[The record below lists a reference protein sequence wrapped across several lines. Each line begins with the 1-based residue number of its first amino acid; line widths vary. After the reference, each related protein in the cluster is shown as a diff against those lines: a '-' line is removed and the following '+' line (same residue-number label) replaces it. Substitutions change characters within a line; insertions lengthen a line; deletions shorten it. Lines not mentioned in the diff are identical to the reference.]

1 MPHSEKAK
9 KTDTA
14 PTAKREL
21 VERVG
26 VAVRKMGAQS
36 VIASR
41 TIAGRFGMHMTDLEV
56 LDLIFLR
63 GAVSAGEL
71 VDATGLTSGSVT
83 ALIDRLAGAGYV
95 ARCDD
100 PSDRRKVLVRI
111 RHDAIEPIK
120 ATYAS
125 MQKRMF
131 SLWSTF
137 EPRDLEVIIDFIT
150 RSTALHVD
158 CCKEIQRLAPPSPS
172 PHRRPARTA
181 RRGRAVPVDLK
192 PERRE
197 QAELSAVPRSR
208 VARTKR
214 GKRP

>member
-1 MPHSEKAK
+1 MPQGAK
-9 KTDTA
+9 SKRVDTE
-14 PTAKREL
+14 PPLKKEL

-26 VAVRKMGAQS
+26 IAVRKMGAQS

-41 TIAGRFGMHMTDLEV
+41 TIADRFGMHMTDLEV

-71 VDATGLTSGSVT
+71 ADATGLTSGSVT
-83 ALIDRLAGAGYV
+83 ALIDRLANAGYV
-95 ARCDD
+95 ERCDD

-111 RHDAIEPIK
+111 RHDAIEPLK

-125 MQKRMF
+125 MQKRMY

-137 EPRDLEVIIDFIT
+137 DPRELEVIINFIT
-150 RSTALHVD
+150 RSTELHVD
-158 CCKEIQRLAPPSPS
+158 CCKEIQRLAPPSLQ
-172 PHRRPARTA
+172 RRPARTA
-181 RRGRAVPVDLK
+181 SRAKTVSVESKEKRAVEPD
-192 PERRE
+192 
-197 QAELSAVPRSR
+197 LSAAPRMR

-214 GKRP
+214 GKTS